1 MSLLKFSNNLVRA
14 VVSHGIAAI
23 KNIQYFSRW
32 KSTFVP
38 GSSPVKARLPWIT
51 FAAIDCLSASIKPGH
66 KVFEYGGGGSTL
78 FFLEHGC
85 NVITVEHD
93 EEWFNNIH
101 KEINEKSGSNWTGCL
116 ILAEKAEGNTGSLS
130 WEAPQDFYSNDELF
144 RSSVFAN
151 YVKKIAEYPDEY
163 FDVVLIDGRARTSCM
178 FYALN
183 KVKKGGLLVL
193 DNSDRAYYT
202 KWITKE
208 LDNFKVEVD
217 SYGPVPHLAEF
228 SKTTIWKR
236 VQ

>member
-1 MSLLKFSNNLVRA
+1 M
-14 VVSHGIAAI
+14 
-23 KNIQYFSRW
+23 
-32 KSTFVP
+32 
-38 GSSPVKARLPWIT
+38 PWIT
-51 FAAIDCLSASIKPGH
+51 FAAIDCLTANIGNGS

-78 FFLEHGC
+78 FFLKQGC

-93 EEWFNNIH
+93 EQWFNNIS
-101 KEINEKSGSNWTGCL
+101 KEIKDKNINTWTGCL
-116 ILAEKAEGNTGSLS
+116 ILPEKLEAGNSGLS
-130 WEAPQDFYSNDELF
+130 WEAPLDFYSNDELF
-144 RSSVFAN
+144 RNSVFSN
-151 YVKKIAEYPDEY
+151 YVKKIAEYPDEH

-183 KVKKGGLLVL
+183 KVKTGGLLVL
-193 DNSDRAYYT
+193 DNSDRTYYT

-236 VQ
+236 VK